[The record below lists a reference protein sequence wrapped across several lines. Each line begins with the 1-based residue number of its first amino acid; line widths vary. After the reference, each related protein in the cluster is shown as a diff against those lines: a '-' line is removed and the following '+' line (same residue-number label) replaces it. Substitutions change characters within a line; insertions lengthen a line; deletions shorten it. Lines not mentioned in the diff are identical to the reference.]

1 MGKTWRVSLKAA
13 GENRPGAGHEP
24 KRFLGQNFLVDGNI
38 VRKSLELGGVAPGDT
53 VVEIGPGL
61 GTLTE
66 ALLAAG
72 AEVWAVERDYN
83 LHKHLAA
90 TLAATHPRFHLLE
103 GDAVEHPLAG
113 FDPLGAG
120 CPHPAAD
127 GSRGEGTPPPC
138 RPFKIVANLPYAIA
152 TPWLDGVLSG
162 PLPDRMV
169 LMLQQEAAQRYV
181 AQPGSKTFGAI
192 SIFLQAAYAVAPGHK
207 VDGSCF
213 YPQPDIE
220 SYLLHLTRLPAPFT
234 FPAATKAVIRACF
247 QQRRKQIGGLLRGKL
262 PDGGAAWLAKLAAAG
277 LSPATRP
284 EQIPVAQWRELTV

>member
-1 MGKTWRVSLKAA
+1 MPLTPKSTRELLAQL
-13 GENRPGAGHEP
+13 GHEP

-38 VRKSLELGGVAPGDT
+38 VRKSIELGAVVPGDT

-61 GTLTE
+61 GTLTS
-66 ALLAAG
+66 ALLDAG
-72 AEVWAVERDYN
+72 AEVWAVERDWG

-90 TLAATHPRFHLLE
+90 TLAAANPRLHLME
-103 GDAVEHPLAG
+103 GDAVEHPLARL
-113 FDPLGAG
+113 P
-120 CPHPAAD
+120 PERAA
-127 GSRGEGTPPPC
+127 S
-138 RPFKIVANLPYAIA
+138 FKIVANLPYAIA

-181 AQPGSKTFGAI
+181 AQPGSKNFGAI

-234 FPAATKAVIRACF
+234 FPAPVKAVIRACF
-247 QQRRKQIGGLLRGKL
+247 QQRRKQIGGLLRNKL
-262 PDGGAAWLAKLAAAG
+262 PDGGAAWIARLEAAG
-277 LSPATRP
+277 LSAATRP
-284 EQIPVAQWRELTV
+284 EQIPVALWRELAV